1 MDAFEPA
8 AAGRAAS
15 PDPCPCT
22 ALPPRAA
29 ADPEPL
35 LRLVAAAGALEPRR
49 ALLEAHG
56 GDPARALAAGPAA
69 WRRHGLDQAQRR
81 ALASPARA
89 GIDHALRW
97 LAQPGH
103 HLLGWGDPDYPGLL
117 ARTGRAPLALFVAG
131 DPARLWHPLV
141 AVVGTRN
148 PSTGGR
154 DNAAAFARSL
164 AASGF
169 GVASGLAAGVDT
181 AAHEATLAVGGLTI
195 AVLGCGPDIAY
206 PRRNAGL
213 LARIGAQGTVVS
225 EHLPGTPPQKAH
237 FPTRNRILAGLSLG
251 TLVVE
256 AAWRSGALITARLAA
271 EAGREVMAL
280 PGSIH
285 NPMARG
291 CHRLIRDGAALV
303 EAPAEVIALLGPAAA
318 GLADALRGRLAAVP
332 APVGRELPQASPGG
346 PRPAQAGSG
355 SLGAD
360 HQRLWQAL
368 GHDPT
373 DMDALVSR
381 TGLTAAELSSMLLVM
396 ELEGRVANDHGRYS
410 RVSGRLP
417 GPEPTRRHPDPHGA
431 ARGAG
436 RGQ

>member
-1 MDAFEPA
+1 MDAFDSCA
-8 AAGRAAS
+8 AAAPATGPVPAHS
-15 PDPCPCT
+15 PSLSPPGLSDPG
-22 ALPPRAA
+22 
-29 ADPEPL
+29 PL

-56 GDPARALAAGPAA
+56 GDAPAALAAGPAA
-69 WRRHGLDQAQRR
+69 WRRHGLDQTQRQ
-81 ALASPARA
+81 ALAAPERA
-89 GIDHALRW
+89 GLEHALRW
-97 LAQPGH
+97 LARPGH
-103 HLLGWGDPDYPGLL
+103 HLLGWGDPDYPQLL

-131 DPARLWHPLV
+131 DPARLWHPQV

-148 PSTGGR
+148 PTAGGR
-154 DNAAAFARSL
+154 DNAAAFARAL
-164 AASGF
+164 AGSGF

-181 AAHEATLAVGGLTI
+181 AAHQAALAVGGLTV

-213 LARIGAQGTVVS
+213 LARVAAEGAVVS
-225 EHLPGTPPQKAH
+225 EHLPGTSPQKAH

-303 EAPAEVIALLGPAAA
+303 EAPAEVLALLAPGAA
-318 GLADALRGRLAAVP
+318 GLAEALRGRLAASTPEGPLPSAAEDGSAP
-332 APVGRELPQASPGG
+332 AR
-346 PRPAQAGSG
+346 AGSG
-355 SLGAD
+355 TAGAD
-360 HQRLWQAL
+360 HDRLWQAL
-368 GHDPT
+368 GHDPS

-396 ELEGRVANDHGRYS
+396 ELEGRVANEHGRYS
-410 RVSGRLP
+410 RKP
-417 GPEPTRRHPDPHGA
+417 GPAATRRHPDPHGA

>member
-1 MDAFEPA
+1 MDRIAA
-8 AAGRAAS
+8 AAGPA
-15 PDPCPCT
+15 PDPPPGAAPC
-22 ALPPRAA
+22 PRAG
-29 ADPEPL
+29 ADPEAL

-56 GDPARALAAGPAA
+56 GDAAAALAAGPAA
-69 WRRHGLDQAQRR
+69 WRGCGLDRAQRQ
-81 ALASPARA
+81 ALARPDRA
-89 GIDHALRW
+89 AIDHALRW
-97 LAQPGH
+97 LAQPGR
-103 HLLGWGDPDYPGLL
+103 HLLGWGEPDYPVLL
-117 ARTGRAPLALFVAG
+117 ARGVRAPLALCVAG
-131 DPARLWHPLV
+131 DPARLWHPML

-148 PSTGGR
+148 PTPGGR
-154 DNAAAFARSL
+154 DHAAAFARAL
-164 AASGF
+164 AGSGL
-169 GVASGLAAGVDT
+169 GVVSGLAAGIDT
-181 AAHEATLAVGGLTI
+181 AAHEATLAVGGLTV

-206 PRRNAGL
+206 PRRNAQL
-213 LARIGAQGTVVS
+213 LERIAAAGVVVS

-237 FPTRNRILAGLSLG
+237 FPSRNRILAGLALG

-280 PGSIH
+280 PGSIQ

-303 EAPAEVIALLGPAAA
+303 ETPAEVLALLAPAAVD
-318 GLADALRGRLAAVP
+318 LAEALRGRLAAPTPGSRAQPP
-332 APVGRELPQASPGG
+332 AR
-346 PRPAQAGSG
+346 AGSAG
-355 SLGAD
+355 DDAD

-396 ELEGRVANDHGRYS
+396 ELEGRVANEHGRYS
-410 RVSGRLP
+410 RVAA
-417 GPEPTRRHPDPHGA
+417 RRHPDPHGA
-431 ARGAG
+431 VRGAG

>member
-1 MDAFEPA
+1 MDAIEPA
-8 AAGRAAS
+8 AAGFAAT
-15 PDPCPCT
+15 PDPGPCT
-22 ALPPRAA
+22 ALPPRSA

-35 LRLVAAAGALEPRR
+35 LRLVAAAGALDPRR

-56 GDPARALAAGPAA
+56 GDAGAALAAGPAA
-69 WRRHGLDQAQRR
+69 WRRSGLDREQCQ
-81 ALASPARA
+81 ALADPDRA
-89 GIDHALRW
+89 SIDHALRW
-97 LAQPGH
+97 LARPGH
-103 HLLGWGDPDYPGLL
+103 QLLAWGDPDYPSLL
-117 ARTGRAPLALFVAG
+117 ARGVRAPLALCIAG
-131 DPARLWHPLV
+131 DPARLWHPMV

-148 PSTGGR
+148 PTPGGR
-154 DNAAAFARSL
+154 DHAAAFARAI
-164 AASGF
+164 AASGL
-169 GVASGLAAGVDT
+169 GVASGLAAGIDT
-181 AAHEATLAVGGLTI
+181 AAHEAALAVCGLTV

-206 PRRNAGL
+206 PRRNAEL
-213 LARIGAQGTVVS
+213 LERIAATGVVVS
-225 EHLPGTPPQKAH
+225 EHLPGTRPQKGH
-237 FPTRNRILAGLSLG
+237 FPSRNRILAGLALG

-303 EAPAEVIALLGPAAA
+303 EAPAEVLALLAPAAA
-318 GLADALRGRLAAVP
+318 DLAEALRGRLAAP
-332 APVGRELPQASPGG
+332 SSSGRELPPAAPGG
-346 PRPAQAGSG
+346 SGPAQAGSG
-355 SLGAD
+355 TVGTD

-410 RVSGRLP
+410 RMPGRLA
-417 GPEPTRRHPDPHGA
+417 THRHPDPHGA
-431 ARGAG
+431 VRGAG